1 MQCPPGQICIE
12 NYMFLI
18 VSAVVLFVLIY
29 FFTINQNMILETR
42 EILQEK
48 ISPSVIVNERMPK
61 MREQHYFSKPRSL
74 YSNVMNDVLM
84 NPYVPPM
91 RDGRY
96 FPGDS
101 GDVRG
106 IPINIRTQGSNAPFR
121 QVGILTSTT
130 GNETILPLI
139 GKPLITNRDKWQFY
153 TMSDKNNS
161 IKLPV
166 TSKGR
171 SCTNEYGCDDLYNS
185 DTVYVQGYNGAF
197 KVTIYD
203 NSIHEYIPYL

>member
-1 MQCPPGQICIE
+1 MECPPNKICFT
-12 NYMFLI
+12 NYGFLLFSI
-18 VSAVVLFVLIY
+18 VVIFGLTY
-29 FFTINQNMILETR
+29 FFTMNQNIILEKQSVLESKITNPIVIKER
-42 EILQEK
+42 KENYFTKPNFRFSNLQ
-48 ISPSVIVNERMPK
+48 
-61 MREQHYFSKPRSL
+61 
-74 YSNVMNDVLM
+74 NDILM

-106 IPINIRTQGSNAPFR
+106 VPINIRTQGFNAPFR
-121 QVGILTSTT
+121 QVGILTSTS
-130 GNETILPLI
+130 GKEIILPLI

-166 TSKGR
+166 TSKGK
-171 SCTNEYGCDDLYNS
+171 SCTNEYGCDDLYNG
-185 DTVYVQGYNGAF
+185 DTVYVQGYNDVF

-203 NSIHEYIPYL
+203 NSIHEYIPFI